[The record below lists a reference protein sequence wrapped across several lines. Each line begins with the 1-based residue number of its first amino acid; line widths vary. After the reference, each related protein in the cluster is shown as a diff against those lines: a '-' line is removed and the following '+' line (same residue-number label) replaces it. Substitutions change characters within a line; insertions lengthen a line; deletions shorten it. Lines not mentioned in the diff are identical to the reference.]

1 MTGAVPAP
9 AAPQEQVAQ
18 PAGEPRE
25 VIRVEGVTRIY
36 GEGEAAVAALRG
48 IHLTIHAGE
57 YVAIMGPSGSGKS
70 TLLHILGCL
79 DRPTEGRYWLDREL
93 VNDKDDDQLAVI
105 RNRKLG
111 FVFQSFNLL
120 PRMTAL
126 RNVEQPLIYA
136 GVPPAERQERSIA
149 ALTRVG
155 LGHRIHHR
163 PNQLSGGEMQR
174 VAIARALVTRPAV
187 LLADEPTGNL
197 DSRSGAEILKLFRE
211 LHSEGVTICLITH
224 DAAVAQEAQ
233 RVVYIRDGQIVDEG
247 PGEEA

>member
-1 MTGAVPAP
+1 MTGAAPAP
-9 AAPQEQVAQ
+9 AAPRERE
-18 PAGEPRE
+18 AGPDREPRE
-25 VIRVEGVTRIY
+25 VIRVEGITRIY
-36 GEGEAAVAALRG
+36 GEGDAAVAAVRG

-79 DRPTEGRYWLDREL
+79 DRPTQGNYWLDGEL
-93 VNDKDDDQLAVI
+93 VNEKTDDELAVI

-136 GVPPAERQERSIA
+136 GVPPAERRERSIA

-155 LGHRIHHR
+155 LAHRINHR
-163 PNQLSGGEMQR
+163 PNQLSGGETQR
-174 VAIARALVTRPAV
+174 VAIARALVTEPAV

-197 DSRSGAEILKLFRE
+197 DSRSGAEILRLFQE
-211 LHSEGVTICLITH
+211 LHAEGVTICLITH
-224 DAAVAQEAQ
+224 DAAVARQAQ
-233 RVVYIRDGQIVDEG
+233 RVVYIRDGQIVDER
-247 PGEEA
+247 PGAEA

>member
-1 MTGAVPAP
+1 
-9 AAPQEQVAQ
+9 
-18 PAGEPRE
+18 
-25 VIRVEGVTRIY
+25 
-36 GEGEAAVAALRG
+36 
-48 IHLTIHAGE
+48 
-57 YVAIMGPSGSGKS
+57 
-70 TLLHILGCL
+70 
-79 DRPTEGRYWLDREL
+79 
-93 VNDKDDDQLAVI
+93 
-105 RNRKLG
+105 
-111 FVFQSFNLL
+111 
-120 PRMTAL
+120 MTAL

-136 GVPPAERQERSIA
+136 GAPPAERQERSIA